1 MDAPIL
7 IAGGIV
13 LVVMF
18 ILLNMLFRPVRAI
31 FALILNTI
39 LGWAGLYIF
48 NFLISPLGLAIG
60 INLVSATTVGV
71 LGIPG
76 LILLIVLKFIY
87 K

>member
-1 MDAPIL
+1 MDVPIL

-13 LVVMF
+13 FVAVF
-18 ILLNMLFRPVRAI
+18 VLLNVLFRPVRAI

-48 NFLISPLGLAIG
+48 NFLFSPLGMVIG

-76 LILLIVLKFIY
+76 LILLIILKLIY

>member
-1 MDAPIL
+1 MDMPIL
-7 IAGGIV
+7 IVGGIV
-13 LVVMF
+13 LVAMF
-18 ILLNMLFRPVRAI
+18 ILLNMMFRPVRAVFSLI
-31 FALILNTI
+31 FNTI

-48 NFLISPLGLAIG
+48 NFLVSPIGLAIG

-76 LILLIVLKFIY
+76 LLLLIVLKFIY

>member
-1 MDAPIL
+1 MDVPIL
-7 IAGGIV
+7 IVGGIV
-13 LVVMF
+13 LVTIFV
-18 ILLNMLFRPVRAI
+18 LLNVLFRPVRAI

-76 LILLIVLKFIY
+76 LILLIILKLIY

>member
-1 MDAPIL
+1 MDVPIL

-13 LVVMF
+13 FVAMF
-18 ILLNMLFRPVRAI
+18 VLLNVLFRPVRAI

>member
-1 MDAPIL
+1 MDVPIL
-7 IAGGIV
+7 IVGGIV
-13 LVVMF
+13 LVAIFV
-18 ILLNMLFRPVRAI
+18 LLNVLFRPVRAI

-76 LILLIVLKFIY
+76 LILLIVLKLIY

>member
-1 MDAPIL
+1 MDVPIL

-13 LVVMF
+13 FVAMF
-18 ILLNMLFRPVRAI
+18 VLLNVLFRPVRAI

-48 NFLISPLGLAIG
+48 KFLFSPLGMVIG

>member
-1 MDAPIL
+1 MDVPIL

-13 LVVMF
+13 FVAMF
-18 ILLNMLFRPVRAI
+18 VLLNVLFRPVRAI

-48 NFLISPLGLAIG
+48 NFLFSPLGMVIG
-60 INLVSATTVGV
+60 INVVSATTVGV

>member
-1 MDAPIL
+1 MNTTIL
-7 IAGGIV
+7 IVGGII
-13 LVVMF
+13 LVVLF
-18 ILLNMLFRPVRAI
+18 VLLNMLFRPVRAL

-48 NFLISPLGLAIG
+48 NFLFSPLGMAIG

-71 LGIPG
+71 LGVPG
-76 LILLIVLKFIY
+76 LLLLIILKLIF

>member
-1 MDAPIL
+1 MDVPIL

-13 LVVMF
+13 LVVMLV
-18 ILLNMLFRPVRAI
+18 LLNMLFRPVRAV

-48 NFLISPLGLAIG
+48 NFIFSPLGLAIG

-76 LILLIVLKFIY
+76 LILLIVLKLIY

>member
-1 MDAPIL
+1 MDMPIL

-13 LVVMF
+13 LAVVF
-18 ILLNMLFRPVRAI
+18 VLVNVLFRPVRAI

-48 NFLISPLGLAIG
+48 NFLVSPMGLVIG

-76 LILLIVLKFIY
+76 LILLIVLKMIY

>member
-76 LILLIVLKFIY
+76 LILLIILKLIY

>member
-1 MDAPIL
+1 MDVSIL
-7 IAGGIV
+7 IIGGIV
-13 LVVMF
+13 LVVMLV
-18 ILLNMLFRPVRAI
+18 LLNMLFRPVRAI

-48 NFLISPLGLAIG
+48 NFLFSPLGLVIG
-60 INLVSATTVGV
+60 INLVSATTMGV

>member
-48 NFLISPLGLAIG
+48 NFLFSPLGMVIG

>member
-1 MDAPIL
+1 MDVPIL

-13 LVVMF
+13 FVAMF
-18 ILLNMLFRPVRAI
+18 VLLNVLFRPVRAI

-48 NFLISPLGLAIG
+48 NFLFSPLGMVIG

>member
-1 MDAPIL
+1 MDMPIL

-13 LVVMF
+13 LAGLFV
-18 ILLNMLFRPVRAI
+18 LLNMLFRPVRAV
-31 FALILNTI
+31 FALILNTL

-48 NFLISPLGLAIG
+48 NFLISPVGLAIG

-76 LILLIVLKFIY
+76 LILLIVLKMIY

>member
-1 MDAPIL
+1 MNTSVL
-7 IAGGIV
+7 IVGGIV
-13 LVVMF
+13 LVAMF
-18 ILLNMLFRPVRAI
+18 ILLNMLYRPVRAV

-48 NFLISPLGLAIG
+48 NFLVSPLGLVIG

-76 LILLIVLKFIY
+76 LILLIILKLIY

>member
-76 LILLIVLKFIY
+76 VILLIILKLIY

>member
-1 MDAPIL
+1 MNTSVL
-7 IAGGIV
+7 IVGGIV
-13 LVVMF
+13 LVAMF
-18 ILLNMLFRPVRAI
+18 ILLNMLFRPVRAV

-48 NFLISPLGLAIG
+48 NFLVSPLGLVIG

-76 LILLIVLKFIY
+76 LILLIILKLIY